1 MPNSGTRASIS
12 TQVGAP
18 YTNGGPPQHT
28 NGHSAPSPNVNPAI
42 VAAMAAYPDRGQP
55 TFGVDLTEQMARDS
69 VEYPRILERCCD
81 AIEATGLRSQGI
93 YRISGT
99 ASKVQKLKVILD
111 RDVEGVDLMSDE
123 WRADVNVIT
132 GVLKLWLRE
141 LPEPLLTFAL
151 YQGYID
157 AASEISECIVLLED
171 FTNEGSQRYP
181 TTDTAISNS
190 TIE

>member
-1 MPNSGTRASIS
+1 M
-12 TQVGAP
+12 
-18 YTNGGPPQHT
+18 
-28 NGHSAPSPNVNPAI
+28 
-42 VAAMAAYPDRGQP
+42 AAMAAYPDRGQP

-69 VEYPRILERCCD
+69 VEYPRILERCCE

-157 AASEISECIVLLED
+157 AASETFRLTSCLKTLL
-171 FTNEGSQRYP
+171 TKTQKYP

-190 TIE
+190 IIE